1 MRMELKF
8 FEKFEFG
15 DKMCVKVLKEGILV
29 DDMMDFCLQYKDKFL
44 VIVFGVDVIWRFFM
58 NGIMFSFDLF

>member
-29 DDMMDFCLQYKDKFL
+29 DDMMDFCL
-44 VIVFGVDVIWRFFM
+44 
-58 NGIMFSFDLF
+58 